1 MGRQFKSDRGYR
13 VAKCRM
19 MSHDVGMTTMQN
31 ASESLHVTFG
41 DRLRRLRLSQG
52 MDQKQFGDAIGVSG
66 ATVGKYELQLHDPRQ
81 ARLVLN
87 SIRLVY
93 GKDAA
98 AFVVG
103 ADPQPTCCRPRHLV
117 LVPQLSEVA

>member
-1 MGRQFKSDRGYR
+1 
-13 VAKCRM
+13 
-19 MSHDVGMTTMQN
+19 MQN

-98 AFVVG
+98 AFVDAFGGHGRDSFGRGVKQTRGGGIKRELPGPARG
-103 ADPQPTCCRPRHLV
+103 AAWGGTRVRGGRRG
-117 LVPQLSEVA
+117 S

>member
-1 MGRQFKSDRGYR
+1 MPNHG
-13 VAKCRM
+13 
-19 MSHDVGMTTMQN
+19 
-31 ASESLHVTFG
+31 ESLHVTFG
-41 DRLRRLRLSQG
+41 DRLRRLRLSRG
-52 MDQKQFGDAIGVSG
+52 MDQKQFGDAIGISG

-81 ARLVLN
+81 SRLVLN

-98 AFVVG
+98 AFVAG
-103 ADPQPTCCRPRHLV
+103 EDPQPTGCRPRHLS

>member
-1 MGRQFKSDRGYR
+1 
-13 VAKCRM
+13 M

-98 AFVVG
+98 AFVAG
-103 ADPQPTCCRPRHLV
+103 ADPQPAGCRPRHLV

>member
-1 MGRQFKSDRGYR
+1 MYEPIP
-13 VAKCRM
+13 
-19 MSHDVGMTTMQN
+19 TWT
-31 ASESLHVTFG
+31 LG
-41 DRLRRLRLSQG
+41 DRLRKIRRDNADG
-52 MDQKQFGDAIGVSG
+52 ITQKAFAESIGVGGPAYTAWEGDRSF
-66 ATVGKYELQLHDPRQ
+66 PRQ

-98 AFVVG
+98 AFVAG
-103 ADPQPTCCRPRHLV
+103 ADPQPTGCRPRHLV